1 MQHIVLDICVGC
13 AMLVEGGCDGCAS
26 VDCERGGCGG
36 HTDAGVQ
43 LRCSRCIQRMA
54 KRRSERRELCDSD
67 RAELRIGRSE
77 LECRAV

>member
-1 MQHIVLDICVGC
+1 MDV
-13 AMLVEGGCDGCAS
+13 
-26 VDCERGGCGG
+26 VD
-36 HTDAGVQ
+36 DAGMHEQHGDEHDVRALCSECGRGCRDSERRVQ